1 MLEVLNVMAEA
12 EICGNSTPVYYS
24 RIEPLKAKYTGVA
37 KIGSVKV
44 KLLWMEKILLKC
56 QLTQHMDHCE
66 T

>member
-44 KLLWMEKILLKC
+44 KLL
-56 QLTQHMDHCE
+56 
-66 T
+66 